1 MALSDT
7 NKRYYWLKLKDDFFR
22 QKEIKQLRRVAG
34 GEVFIIIY
42 LKMLLRSLKDGGR
55 LYYEGIDDDFVSELA
70 LDIDEDVENVK
81 ITVAFLTAKGL
92 LVQGK
97 QDEYELTAAEQM
109 TGSEG
114 YSAERMRK
122 MRNKR
127 ALTSQ
132 SDVLLSQSD
141 ASVTHGDEEKRY
153 KRKEIDID
161 IKRDDEKEDPY
172 NPFGEGRRPERNT
185 VYAYA
190 SNELVSLSQR
200 AMQEIGDYVNDL
212 SEDVVRH
219 AIDNALDQG
228 VRTWAYV
235 KTILNGYVDAEVHSV
250 GDAKRVDEE
259 YSKKRKGGTK
269 QENTD
274 QSTDKKWQDMTP
286 EEQEYALNHG
296 PFGPWVR

>member
-1 MALSDT
+1 MSDT

-172 NPFGEGRRPERNT
+172 NPFGEGRRPDRNT

>member
-1 MALSDT
+1 MAEYTPQTMHREFRGVWIPKEVWFDSRLS
-7 NKRYYWLKLKDDFFR
+7 
-22 QKEIKQLRRVAG
+22 
-34 GEVFIIIY
+34 
-42 LKMLLRSLKDGGR
+42 
-55 LYYEGIDDDFVSELA
+55 A
-70 LDIDEDVENVK
+70 LDKVILAEIDSLDNEDSCYATNDY
-81 ITVAFLTAKGL
+81 LAKFC
-92 LVQGK
+92 QC
-97 QDEYELTAAEQM
+97 
-109 TGSEG
+109 
-114 YSAERMRK
+114 
-122 MRNKR
+122 
-127 ALTSQ
+127 
-132 SDVLLSQSD
+132 
-141 ASVTHGDEEKRY
+141 SVTKVSTSISKLIEYGYVEVLRFDGRHRFLGSRLSKSERQPTSISENESQPFKNCKADFQKVKANNIEYIINDSSDY
-153 KRKEIDID
+153 K
-161 IKRDDEKEDPY
+161 EKENDPY
-172 NPFGEGRRPERNT
+172 NPFGEGRRPDRNT

-259 YSKKRKGGTK
+259 YSKKRKGGAK
-269 QENTD
+269 QENAD
-274 QSTDKKWQDMTP
+274 KSTDKKWQDMTP

>member
-1 MALSDT
+1 MNHSFDVDIAVKYGVNAAILLQNIYWWCRKNKANGRNYHDGRYWTYNSRRAFAELFPYLSERQIKTAIDKLIEDGLVVT
-7 NKRYYWLKLKDDFFR
+7 GCYNKDPRD
-22 QKEIKQLRRVAG
+22 
-34 GEVFIIIY
+34 
-42 LKMLLRSLKDGGR
+42 RSLWYAVTDKGTWILQNVNSD
-55 LYYEGIDDDFVSELA
+55 LA
-70 LDIDEDVENVK
+70 EMSDRNVENVRP
-81 ITVAFLTAKGL
+81 LP
-92 LVQGK
+92 
-97 QDEYELTAAEQM
+97 
-109 TGSEG
+109 
-114 YSAERMRK
+114 
-122 MRNKR
+122 
-127 ALTSQ
+127 
-132 SDVLLSQSD
+132 
-141 ASVTHGDEEKRY
+141 
-153 KRKEIDID
+153 D
-161 IKRDDEKEDPY
+161 IKPDIKPDINIIYADDEKEDPY

>member
-1 MALSDT
+1 MNHSFDVDIAVKYGVNAAILLQNIYWWCRKNKANGKNYHDGRYWTYNSRRAFAELFPYLSERQIKTAIDKLIEDGLVVT
-7 NKRYYWLKLKDDFFR
+7 GCYNKDPRD
-22 QKEIKQLRRVAG
+22 
-34 GEVFIIIY
+34 
-42 LKMLLRSLKDGGR
+42 RSLWYAVTDKGTWILQNVNSD
-55 LYYEGIDDDFVSELA
+55 LA
-70 LDIDEDVENVK
+70 EMSDRNVENVRP
-81 ITVAFLTAKGL
+81 LP
-92 LVQGK
+92 
-97 QDEYELTAAEQM
+97 
-109 TGSEG
+109 
-114 YSAERMRK
+114 
-122 MRNKR
+122 
-127 ALTSQ
+127 
-132 SDVLLSQSD
+132 
-141 ASVTHGDEEKRY
+141 
-153 KRKEIDID
+153 D
-161 IKRDDEKEDPY
+161 IKPDIKPDINIIYADDEKEDPY
-172 NPFGEGRRPERNT
+172 NPFGEGRKPERNT

-269 QENTD
+269 QESTE

>member
-1 MALSDT
+1 MSDT

-141 ASVTHGDEEKRY
+141 ASVTHGDEEKEKRY

-172 NPFGEGRRPERNT
+172 NPFGEGRRPDRNT

-269 QENTD
+269 QENTE

>member
-1 MALSDT
+1 MMHFFKTEIADIYGINAAILLQNILYWCEHNRVNDKHFHDGHYWTYNSMKAFKEQFSYMGDKQIRNAL
-7 NKRYYWLKLKDDFFR
+7 KKLKDEGLILSGNYNKSSYDKTLWYTITEKGYEAFGDSVKSI
-22 QKEIKQLRRVAG
+22 QPK
-34 GEVFIIIY
+34 
-42 LKMLLRSLKDGGR
+42 GR
-55 LYYEGIDDDFVSELA
+55 
-70 LDIDEDVENVK
+70 IDESKRAYRVKAKGEPIPDIYSDSVTTNNIINITDNDENVG
-81 ITVAFLTAKGL
+81 F
-92 LVQGK
+92 
-97 QDEYELTAAEQM
+97 D
-109 TGSEG
+109 
-114 YSAERMRK
+114 
-122 MRNKR
+122 
-127 ALTSQ
+127 
-132 SDVLLSQSD
+132 D
-141 ASVTHGDEEKRY
+141 
-153 KRKEIDID
+153 EID
-161 IKRDDEKEDPY
+161 KY
-172 NPFGEGRRPERNT
+172 NPFGEGRRPDRNT

-269 QENTD
+269 QESTD

>member
-1 MALSDT
+1 MNHSFDVDIAVKYGVNAAILLQNIYWWCRKNKANGKNYHDGRYWTYNSRRAFAELFPYLSERQIKTAIDKLIEDGLVVT
-7 NKRYYWLKLKDDFFR
+7 GCYNKDPRD
-22 QKEIKQLRRVAG
+22 
-34 GEVFIIIY
+34 
-42 LKMLLRSLKDGGR
+42 RSLWYAVTDKGTWILQNVNSD
-55 LYYEGIDDDFVSELA
+55 LA
-70 LDIDEDVENVK
+70 EMSDRNVENVRP
-81 ITVAFLTAKGL
+81 LP
-92 LVQGK
+92 
-97 QDEYELTAAEQM
+97 
-109 TGSEG
+109 
-114 YSAERMRK
+114 
-122 MRNKR
+122 
-127 ALTSQ
+127 
-132 SDVLLSQSD
+132 
-141 ASVTHGDEEKRY
+141 
-153 KRKEIDID
+153 D
-161 IKRDDEKEDPY
+161 IKPDIKPDINIIYADDEKEDPY
-172 NPFGEGRRPERNT
+172 NPFGEGRRPDRNT

>member
-1 MALSDT
+1 MSDT

-161 IKRDDEKEDPY
+161 ITRDDEKEDPY

>member
-1 MALSDT
+1 LSDT

-141 ASVTHGDEEKRY
+141 ASVMHGDEEKRY

-172 NPFGEGRRPERNT
+172 NPFGEGRRPDRNT

-259 YSKKRKGGTK
+259 YSKKRKGGAK

>member
-1 MALSDT
+1 MSDT

-141 ASVTHGDEEKRY
+141 ASVMHGDEEKRY

-172 NPFGEGRRPERNT
+172 NPFGEGRRPDRNT

-269 QENTD
+269 QENADRT
-274 QSTDKKWQDMTP
+274 TDKKWQDMTP

>member
-141 ASVTHGDEEKRY
+141 ASVTQGDEEKRY

-172 NPFGEGRRPERNT
+172 NPFGEGRKPERNT

-269 QENTD
+269 QENTE
-274 QSTDKKWQDMTP
+274 QPTDKKWQDMTP

>member
-1 MALSDT
+1 MNHSFDVDIAVKYGVNAAILLQNIYWWCRKNKANGKNYHDGRYWTYNSRRAFAELFPYLSERQIKTAIDKLIEDGLVVT
-7 NKRYYWLKLKDDFFR
+7 GCYNKDPRD
-22 QKEIKQLRRVAG
+22 
-34 GEVFIIIY
+34 
-42 LKMLLRSLKDGGR
+42 RSLWYAVTDKGTWILQNVNSD
-55 LYYEGIDDDFVSELA
+55 LA
-70 LDIDEDVENVK
+70 EMSDRNVENVRP
-81 ITVAFLTAKGL
+81 LP
-92 LVQGK
+92 
-97 QDEYELTAAEQM
+97 
-109 TGSEG
+109 
-114 YSAERMRK
+114 
-122 MRNKR
+122 
-127 ALTSQ
+127 
-132 SDVLLSQSD
+132 
-141 ASVTHGDEEKRY
+141 
-153 KRKEIDID
+153 D
-161 IKRDDEKEDPY
+161 IKPDIKPDINIIYADDEKEDPY

-259 YSKKRKGGTK
+259 YSKKRKGGAK